1 MVYCSPTSLIVGTIL
16 LTAENLS
23 CIKQDRLLFS
33 QLNFSVSAGNGLY
46 IKGENGAGKTS
57 LLRILTGLSQPAEG
71 SVLWQQKDITSD
83 FEEYATNLVY
93 LGHKL
98 GLNGN
103 LSAIDNLVFW
113 NTVNSIDDTTDLY
126 ELLSLLG
133 LAGLEDMP
141 VNRLSAGQQRRVSLA
156 RLWLKPAALWI
167 LDEPFNALDVQ
178 AVELLIDKIKS
189 HITGG
194 GSLVITSHLDMVT
207 RLNCDVLHMEYNI

>member
-1 MVYCSPTSLIVGTIL
+1 MVYCSATSFTMGITL

-33 QLNFSVSAGNGLY
+33 QLNFSISAGSGLY

-71 SVLWQQKDITSD
+71 RVLWKKNDISKD
-83 FEEYATNLVY
+83 FEEYATNLIY

-113 NTVNSIDDTTDLY
+113 NTLNSIEATTDLY
-126 ELLSLLG
+126 ELLSVLG

-141 VNRLSAGQQRRVSLA
+141 VSRLSAGQQRRVSLA
-156 RLWLKPAALWI
+156 RLWLKPASLWI

-178 AVELLIDKIKS
+178 AVELLIEKIKS
-189 HITGG
+189 HICAGG
-194 GSLVITSHLDMVT
+194 ALIITSHLDMVA
-207 RLNCDVLHMEYNI
+207 RLECDVLHLEYNI